1 MSNTHKDKPSRIRF
15 NGYWDDEQQKPKQ
28 RKQKDTTW
36 HWWRATP
43 SWWTSMMMNKPQRKK
58 IKQLER
64 AMQKQVDLDR
74 LDEIELKLPNGKHK
88 PHLYYW

>member
-1 MSNTHKDKPSRIRF
+1 MSNTHKDKPSRIGF

-36 HWWRATP
+36 HWWQSTP

-64 AMQKQVDLDR
+64 AMHKQVDLDR
-74 LDEIELKLPNGKHK
+74 LDEIKLKLPNGKHK